1 MVKRVSVGVLI
12 VAVALLVAAP
22 AAQAAQPEA
31 ARSGVWHV
39 VRWGETLSRIASHYG
54 VSVSAIVAANGLAN
68 PNRIWP
74 GQRLFIP
81 STGVS
86 GGGAART
93 YTVVWGDTL
102 ARIAQRFGVSSWAI
116 AQANHLANPNT
127 IYPGQRL
134 IIPALAYR

>member
-1 MVKRVSVGVLI
+1 MVKRVTVAVLV
-12 VAVALLVAAP
+12 VAVALLVVVP
-22 AAQAAQPEA
+22 VAQAAQPEA
-31 ARSGVWHV
+31 VSSGVWHV
-39 VRWGETLSRIASHYG
+39 VRWGETLSRIASRYG

-81 STGVS
+81 TAGVS

-93 YTVVWGDTL
+93 YIVVWGDTL

-116 AQANHLANPNT
+116 AQANYLANPNT

-134 IIPALAYR
+134 IIPAWGYR